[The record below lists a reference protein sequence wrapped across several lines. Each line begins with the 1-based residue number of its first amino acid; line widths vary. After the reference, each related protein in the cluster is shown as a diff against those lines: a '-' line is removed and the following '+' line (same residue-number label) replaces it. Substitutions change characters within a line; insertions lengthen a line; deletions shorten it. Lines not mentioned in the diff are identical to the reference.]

1 MGNYPTIAIL
11 LALFLLCDNAVA
23 ESEAALS
30 DRGKT
35 ALGVSLPSPGASISI
50 WRVRPTTMWGFEMG
64 FATVEAAWQR
74 YTDRDPEMVE
84 MVVGRIS
91 PSITLKQFSP
101 MRDDVTPLLYQTA
114 SASVNHFSLSS
125 YEDED
130 LRWSIGA
137 GLGIG
142 VAWFPSKRISLWLR
156 QGAEL
161 QFRSESRGG
170 PPNSTDDF
178 EGEKRLSLSFRSMR
192 LYALV
197 QF

>member
-1 MGNYPTIAIL
+1 MGNYPTVAIL
-11 LALFLLCDNAVA
+11 LVLFLLCDNAVA

-35 ALGVSLPSPGASISI
+35 ALGVSLPSPGTSISI

-64 FATVEAAWQR
+64 FATIEAAWQR

-84 MVVGRIS
+84 MVVGRIR

-101 MRDDVTPLLYQTA
+101 LRGDVAPFLYQTA
-114 SASVNHFSLSS
+114 SASINFYSLSS
-125 YEDED
+125 YEDQT
-130 LRWSIGA
+130 LRWSVGS
-137 GLGIG
+137 GFGIG
-142 VAWFPSKRISLWLR
+142 VAWFPSKRVSLWLR
-156 QGAEL
+156 QGTEL
-161 QFRSESRGG
+161 QFRSVSEGG
-170 PPNSTDDF
+170 PPNATDDF
-178 EGEKRLSLSFRSMR
+178 EGEKRLSLSFPSMR

>member
-1 MGNYPTIAIL
+1 MENYPTIAVL
-11 LALFLLCDNAVA
+11 LTLFLLCDNAVA

-35 ALGVSLPSPGASISI
+35 ALGISLPSPQAGISI
-50 WRVRPTTMWGFEMG
+50 WRFRPATMWGFEMRLS
-64 FATVEAAWQR
+64 TIETAWQR
-74 YTDRDPEMVE
+74 YTDRNPETVE
-84 MVVGRIS
+84 MVVGRLR
-91 PSITLKQFSP
+91 PSIILKQPSP
-101 MRDDVTPLLYQTA
+101 LRDDVAPFFYQTA
-114 SASVNHFSLSS
+114 SASIDYFNLSS
-125 YEDED
+125 YEGADR
-130 LRWSIGA
+130 RWSVGA

-142 VAWFPSKRISLWLR
+142 VAWFPFKRVSLWLR

-161 QFRSESRGG
+161 EFRSVSTGG

>member
-1 MGNYPTIAIL
+1 MRHGTYPTVAIL
-11 LALFLLCDNAVA
+11 LALFLPYDNAVA

-50 WRVRPTTMWGFEMG
+50 WRVRPTTIWGFEMG
-64 FATVEAAWQR
+64 LAAVEAAWQR
-74 YTDRDPEMVE
+74 YTDRNSE
-84 MVVGRIS
+84 MVVGRIR
-91 PSITLKQFSP
+91 PSITLKQLSP
-101 MRDDVTPLLYQTA
+101 LRDDIAPFLYQTV
-114 SASVNHFSLSS
+114 SARIDRFSLSS
-125 YEDED
+125 REDQD
-130 LRWSIGA
+130 MRWSVGA

-142 VAWFPSKRISLWLR
+142 VAWFPFKRVSLWLR

-161 QFRSESRGG
+161 KFESVSKGG
-170 PPNSTDDF
+170 PPNATSDF